1 MKLRGARRR
10 HRSGALL
17 VLLAPLAVSACT
29 SGTEVSNAAGCD
41 LKYSV
46 GSDSSDKLSYADL
59 DKVGKIDVDKGTK
72 VAVVLKT
79 LSNQYWS
86 EVKRGAEAAGKIH
99 GVEVVVQ
106 AAKDEASESEQ
117 LTIAQTMVN
126 QDYDAYVI
134 APVTDVNLAPAIR
147 SISEKCKPLI
157 DVIEPNVKATTY
169 VGADE
174 ISVGRQAAEFLGK
187 NLPAGAPVLH
197 VEGQAGSVA
206 GENRTKGFT
215 EGAKEAGLNLAAS
228 GVGNWD
234 QNTAY
239 DVTRQLMQRN
249 PDAVGIYAANDT
261 MALGSAK
268 AVSGVSGEGVS
279 VVGTDAIPAAIDRIR
294 SGAMSA
300 TNTPF
305 PYYQGCKAVEAA
317 LQQLSGNK
325 VPAWLESAPTLITRD
340 NVDTF
345 FDDQG
350 VVKDTGSCELP
361 SA

>member
-1 MKLRGARRR
+1 MKLRGGRWR
-10 HRSGALL
+10 HLGGAVL
-17 VLLAPLAVSACT
+17 VLLSPLAVTACT
-29 SGTEVSNAAGCD
+29 SGTEVSGASGCR

-46 GSDSSDKLSYADL
+46 GSNSSDKLSYAKL
-59 DKVGKIDVDKGTK
+59 DDVGKIGVAKGAR

-79 LSNQYWS
+79 LSNEYWS
-86 EVKRGAEAAGKIH
+86 EVKRGAEAAGKLH
-99 GVEVVVQ
+99 GVDVVVQ

-126 QDYDAYVI
+126 QNYDAYVI
-134 APVTDVNLAPAIR
+134 APVNDVNLSPAIR
-147 SISEKCKPLI
+147 AISGQCKPLI

-174 ISVGRQAAEFLGK
+174 VAVGRQAADFLGRK
-187 NLPAGAPVLH
+187 LPRGASVLH

-206 GENRTKGFT
+206 GVNRTKGFT
-215 EGAKEAGLNLAAS
+215 EGAKAAGLNLVAS

-239 DVTRQLMQRN
+239 DVTRQLMQRS
-249 PDAVGIYAANDT
+249 PGAVGVYDANDT
-261 MALGSAK
+261 MALGSVK
-268 AVSGVSGEGVS
+268 AVSGKKVS
-279 VVGTDAIPAAIDRIR
+279 VVGTDAIPAAVDLIR

-305 PYYQGCKAVEAA
+305 AYYQGCKAVEAA

-325 VPAWLESAPTLITRD
+325 VAAWLETAPTMITRN
-340 NVDTF
+340 NVDTY
-345 FDDQG
+345 FDDKG
-350 VVKDTGSCELP
+350 VVKDTGSCALP
-361 SA
+361 TK